1 MAVTT
6 TVTELPESRVRVEAE
21 VPAEEV
27 ERRVQSAA
35 KQVGRQLKIPG
46 FRKGKVPPPVVIRR
60 VGREALLEDAV
71 RDGLSRWYVDAID
84 AAGVEP
90 VGDPSLDLGDLPA
103 EGEPLQFSIEVGVRP
118 AAKLGEYKGLEVG
131 RREPDVPDELVDRE
145 LEGLRERLATLE
157 TVDEPAGTGD
167 FVLVDFAGSVDGEEF
182 AGGNAR
188 DELIE
193 IGGGRLVEGFE
204 DQLEGARAGDERTV
218 SITFPDDY
226 GAEELRGNTA
236 EFAVTVKEVKR
247 KNLPE
252 VDNEF
257 AVDAAGFDSLQEL
270 RDDLRDR
277 LRERDEQQIAAEFR
291 EAVLD
296 AAAAE
301 ATIDVPDSLVYAR
314 AHELYHQ
321 MVHSLEH
328 QGISEENYLRI
339 AGKTHDELVEEGKPE
354 AERALRREAVLAAVV
369 DAEDIQ
375 PDTED
380 LEEALGPAAER
391 EKTSPTKLLER
402 LRSAGREAALSRDVA
417 ARRALDLLAEEAKP
431 ISVEQAKARD
441 KLWTPEKEAA
451 GTAGEAG
458 GRGAGQLWTP
468 GS

>member
-1 MAVTT
+1 MAVTAN
-6 TVTELPESRVRVEAE
+6 VTELPESRVRVEAE

-35 KQVGRQLKIPG
+35 KAVGRQLKIPG

-60 VGREALLEDAV
+60 VGRDALLEDAV

-90 VGDPSLDLGDLPA
+90 VGDPQLDLGDLPD

-118 AAKLGEYKGLEVG
+118 VAKLGDYKGLEVG
-131 RREPDVPDELVDRE
+131 RREPQVPDEVVERE

-157 TVDEPAGTGD
+157 TVDEPAGKGD
-167 FVLVDFAGSVDGEEF
+167 FVLVDFTGSVDGEDF

-193 IGGGRLVEGFE
+193 LGGERLVGGFE
-204 DQLEGARAGDERTV
+204 EQLEGASAGEERNVTV
-218 SITFPDDY
+218 NFPDDY
-226 GAEELRGNTA
+226 RAEDLKGKTA

-247 KNLPE
+247 KDLP
-252 VDNEF
+252 DLDDDF

-277 LRERDEQQIAAEFR
+277 LREREEQQIASEFR

-301 ATIDVPDSLVYAR
+301 ANIDVPDSLVHAR

-339 AGKTHDELVEEGKPE
+339 AGKTHDELVDEGKAE

-369 DAEDIQ
+369 EAESIE
-375 PDTED
+375 PETEE
-380 LEEALGPAAER
+380 LEEALAPSAER
-391 EKTSPTKLLER
+391 EKTTPAKLLER
-402 LRSAGREAALSRDVA
+402 LRSAGREAQLQRDVA

-431 ISVEQAKARD
+431 ISIEQAKARD
-441 KLWTPEKEAA
+441 KLWTPEKGEPGTAEEAA
-451 GTAGEAG
+451 GG
-458 GRGAGQLWTP
+458 GSGQLWTP